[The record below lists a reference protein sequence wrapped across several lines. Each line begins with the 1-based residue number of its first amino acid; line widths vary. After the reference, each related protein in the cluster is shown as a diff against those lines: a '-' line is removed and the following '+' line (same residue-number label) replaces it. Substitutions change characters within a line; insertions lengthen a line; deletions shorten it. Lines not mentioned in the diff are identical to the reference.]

1 MVNLNRLKEIY
12 VNSPMWMKN
21 LYSSIPFEVRNGKDY
36 RDWKLFLENELNED
50 EYQLLKLKETLF
62 YAYENVLYYKKIF
75 NELDCSISDFNTLS
89 DIEKLPL
96 IDKEIVRE
104 NFNDFIAHSYSN
116 SKSFY
121 VTTGGTS
128 GNPMKFFQSNNVW
141 KKEIAFIMHY
151 FSTYGYQPFMIKASF
166 RAGVFNNLPKN
177 IFWKT
182 NPINHEIQ
190 FSPFHINEEN
200 IIYYVN
206 HLNRYKIEYFHA
218 YPSSILILIEHMK
231 NKNLYLNYKLKAI
244 FLISENFSVADIE
257 IMKSFFQCNISS
269 FYGHSERLVFAPTYA
284 KNLSSNK
291 INKRY
296 GYFELIDSN
305 NKVIVDNNQR
315 GEIVSTSY
323 DNYAMPLIR
332 YKTNDFTHYI
342 DSENS
347 IINMIEGRWDREYL
361 LGKNGLKISV
371 IALSFNSAI
380 FKNIMQYQFHQK
392 EYGKVEFYIIVK
404 DKFQNSEKESI
415 RESLNTQ
422 TGDMI
427 KFEIKVVD
435 RLELTMRGKF
445 KKVINKI

>member
-1 MVNLNRLKEIY
+1 
-12 VNSPMWMKN
+12 
-21 LYSSIPFEVRNGKDY
+21 
-36 RDWKLFLENELNED
+36 
-50 EYQLLKLKETLF
+50 
-62 YAYENVLYYKKIF
+62 
-75 NELDCSISDFNTLS
+75 
-89 DIEKLPL
+89 
-96 IDKEIVRE
+96 
-104 NFNDFIAHSYSN
+104 
-116 SKSFY
+116 
-121 VTTGGTS
+121 
-128 GNPMKFFQSNNVW
+128 
-141 KKEIAFIMHY
+141 
-151 FSTYGYQPFMIKASF
+151 
-166 RAGVFNNLPKN
+166 
-177 IFWKT
+177 
-182 NPINHEIQ
+182 
-190 FSPFHINEEN
+190 
-200 IIYYVN
+200 
-206 HLNRYKIEYFHA
+206 
-218 YPSSILILIEHMK
+218 MK